1 MLCGG
6 SGDCPLRALS
16 LSLRRQAFHG
26 GRVLHRFLSA
36 GLWGPDRKPGLL
48 GVPVGLG
55 LGGMADAGP
64 GLFSTWSRFYQTSLA
79 FTVQPM
85 ETLLTSHLCVLM
97 LLLVIVVC
105 MFPSVVHGG
114 CSPSE
119 MKISGLC

>member
-64 GLFSTWSRFYQTSLA
+64 GLFSTWWRFYQTSLA
-79 FTVQPM
+79 FSFLSM
-85 ETLLTSHLCVLM
+85 GCLLTSRLWA
-97 LLLVIVVC
+97 LLLFLVIVVC

>member
-85 ETLLTSHLCVLM
+85 ETLLSSHLHCKTSCSVNKFSLG
-97 LLLVIVVC
+97 VEIVC
-105 MFPSVVHGG
+105 GGVVT
-114 CSPSE
+114 E
-119 MKISGLC
+119 GL